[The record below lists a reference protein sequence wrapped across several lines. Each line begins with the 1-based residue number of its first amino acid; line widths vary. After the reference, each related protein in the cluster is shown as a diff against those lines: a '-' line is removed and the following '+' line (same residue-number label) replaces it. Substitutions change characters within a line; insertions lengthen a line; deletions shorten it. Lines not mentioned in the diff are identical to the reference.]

1 MGVEGGGSTRI
12 FWIYRRSFEQKLR
25 LIPSNAI
32 LFHVIS
38 ALAIAA
44 PPKEIYSGLWSFNA
58 LLCSSCLGGFFFVLT
73 FQSHI
78 LALFSGNVSE
88 TFALCINCIKQEY
101 LVDKTKNHKFWPL
114 DLFRNTDNHRS
125 SYLMCMP
132 FLYFHCSIV
141 RYGHIWGFQFRI
153 ETCKSRFLVLTLP
166 LA

>member
-1 MGVEGGGSTRI
+1 MAGGGGREYRNSLNLSKE
-12 FWIYRRSFEQKLR
+12 FWTKTT
-25 LIPSNAI
+25 SNPI
-32 LFHVIS
+32 KCNSFHVIS

-88 TFALCINCIKQEY
+88 TFALCIKQEY

-114 DLFRNTDNHRS
+114 DLFRNTDNHRF

-153 ETCKSRFLVLTLP
+153 ETCKSMFLVLTLP